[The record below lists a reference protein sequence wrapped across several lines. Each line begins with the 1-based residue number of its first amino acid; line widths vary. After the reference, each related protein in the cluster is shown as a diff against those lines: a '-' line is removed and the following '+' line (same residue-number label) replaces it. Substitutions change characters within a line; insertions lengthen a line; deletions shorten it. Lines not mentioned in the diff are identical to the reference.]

1 MFNGYFLDITSAQY
15 EDKILIIDT
24 INLRAKVD
32 YMDILR
38 KNGFELVFYANDLQ
52 LRLDLESCKNAEKI
66 AILAQPKDYIPYDIK
81 QRYFSFEIK
90 YESLFPRLNA
100 EALINYK
107 GLNFDMLAMAYRD
120 DFDDHY
126 ELDQSL
132 SFIEERVY
140 SRSNIVKYVD
150 TIFEALNED
159 ILKAKSIKDWF
170 AIARKKAIAD
180 VEGAKVNYNGDASSC
195 NNKFKEYFLAK
206 YGSLTME
213 IATKG
218 PVLVK
223 NAMEFMHDHSNKFV
237 VIVMDGMSLF
247 DWWILRDS
255 FADLQFEE
263 GYSCAMLP
271 TTTSISRQ
279 CLLSNKF
286 PSELEEPWK
295 QSKEKAEFIKCAQ
308 DMGCDRLQIDYQRGY
323 DVTFDTQIKCGAVI
337 INDIDDMV
345 HAQFDGREGML
356 EDVGKLANRSKL
368 LHLVKKMLDEEFDVY
383 ITADHGNT
391 PCIGIGKLK
400 NTGIETE
407 TKSRRMLVLK
417 DFADKQVYLDKY
429 GMIELEKKTFLPK
442 AFDYLLCAEGQSFD
456 DKGYQVMSHGGMTID
471 EVIVPFITFK
481 AVDNNG

>member
-1 MFNGYFLDITSAQY
+1 MFDSYFLNIASAQY
-15 EDKILIIDT
+15 EDRLLIIDT
-24 INLRAKVD
+24 INLQARVD
-32 YMDILR
+32 YMSNLK
-38 KNGFELVFYANDLQ
+38 KNGFELVLYQNDLQ
-52 LRLDLESCKNAEKI
+52 LRLDLDSCKAAEKI
-66 AILAQPKDYIPYDIK
+66 AIIAHPMDYIPYDIK
-81 QRYFSFEIK
+81 QRFFCFELK
-90 YESLFPRLNA
+90 LESLFPRLNA
-100 EALINYK
+100 DAIINYL
-107 GLNFDMLAMAYRD
+107 GLNYDLLTMAYED

-126 ELDQSL
+126 EVEQTVD
-132 SFIEERVY
+132 FIKEKAYSEEYIKRF
-140 SRSNIVKYVD
+140 VD
-150 TIFEALNED
+150 TIYASINEEF
-159 ILKAKSIKDWF
+159 LKAKTIKDWY
-170 AIARKKAIAD
+170 AIAIQKARAD
-180 VEGAKVNYNGDASSC
+180 LEGAKVAYYGDASLC
-195 NNKFKEYFLAK
+195 NSKFQEFFLAK
-206 YGSLTME
+206 YGSLSME
-213 IATKG
+213 MDKNG

-223 NAMEFMHDHSNKFV
+223 SAMEFMHDHSKKFV

-308 DMGCDRLQIDYQRGY
+308 DMGYDRLQIDYQRGY
-323 DVTFDTQIKCGAVI
+323 DVTFDTKIKCGAII

-368 LHLVKKMLDEEFDVY
+368 VHLVKKMLDEEFDVY

-391 PCIGIGKLK
+391 PCVGIGKLK

-456 DKGYQVMSHGGMTID
+456 DKGDQVMSHGGMTID
-471 EVIVPFITFK
+471 EVIVPFITLK
-481 AVDNNG
+481 AVNNNG